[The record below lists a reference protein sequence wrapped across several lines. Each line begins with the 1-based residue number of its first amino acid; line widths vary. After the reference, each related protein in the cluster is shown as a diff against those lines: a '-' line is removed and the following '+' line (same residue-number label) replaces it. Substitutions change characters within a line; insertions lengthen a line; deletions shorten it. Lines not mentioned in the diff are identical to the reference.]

1 MTQKEGERKDTH
13 ERYATVGTGGE
24 SKANEPFEELQ
35 SKISYR
41 EVEEVLKRM
50 KRGKGVG
57 GEKISMEMIQGEG
70 RSYGTTFTHCY
81 NAAGRK
87 SIFRRIGW
95 KESSCHYTREGMQ
108 VI

>member
-1 MTQKEGERKDTH
+1 M
-13 ERYATVGTGGE
+13 
-24 SKANEPFEELQ
+24 EEA
-35 SKISYR
+35 
-41 EVEEVLKRM
+41 LKKM

-57 GEKISMEMIQGEG
+57 GDKISMEMIQGEG

-87 SIFRRIGW
+87 SIFWRIGW

-108 VI
+108 LI